1 MEYTGACVVCV
12 RGLYVC
18 EFVCPV
24 RMCCMS
30 MGYVVCVCVCFL
42 SVGYVRCVYGCG
54 GMWRCLCGGCL

>member
-30 MGYVVCVCVCFL
+30 MGYVVCVCVCVSYL
-42 SVGYVRCVYGCG
+42 W
-54 GMWRCLCGGCL
+54 GM